1 LKRDHGQGT
10 AAAHDD
16 NRPFNRIAKEGNM
29 AWEQMYKPFTD
40 GYFVPALVAGIPLYI
55 LFFMLAVKRAAGHK
69 AASVATIAAVLL
81 SILVWKMPVGLAINA
96 TIYGAAFGLFPIVWI
111 VITAIWIYN
120 MTVES
125 GEFEIIKNSL
135 ASITDDR
142 RLQAIFIAFAFG
154 SFIEGTAGFGTPVA
168 ITAAM
173 LVGLGFNPLYA
184 AGICLIANTAPVAFG
199 AIGIPIVVAA
209 KVTDL
214 DMMKISQIC
223 GRQLPLLSVIVP
235 LWLSVTM
242 SGFKR
247 SMEILPAIIVAGLC
261 FATTQFF
268 FSNFHGPYLP
278 DIMSAIV
285 TIIGLGLFLKVWK
298 PKQIWH
304 FPDEAPSSGERVK
317 ALYSGGEIF
326 RAWLP
331 YGILAVMVL
340 LWGLEPVKA
349 VLNKII
355 LVNIQWPGLHNEVLK
370 VAPIVAKPS
379 QYAAVYSL
387 NLLSAAG
394 TAIFFSGLLSVP
406 FIPKY
411 GYGQAFACF
420 GRTVYQLR
428 FPILTISMIL
438 GLAYIM
444 NYSGMS
450 STMGLAFTATGA
462 FFPFFAPILG
472 WLGVFLTGSDT
483 SSNALFGA
491 LQKTTAQQIGVDP
504 ALCVAANSSG
514 GVTGKMISPQ
524 SISVATAASNMVGK
538 EGDIF
543 RFTLFHSIAM
553 VLVMSVLTLLQA
565 YWWKGMLP

>member
-1 LKRDHGQGT
+1 MENWIQAYNPLGS
-10 AAAHDD
+10 
-16 NRPFNRIAKEGNM
+16 ILLS
-29 AWEQMYKPFTD
+29 
-40 GYFVPALVAGIPLYI
+40 ALVAGIPLYI
-55 LFFMLAVKRAAGHK
+55 LFYMLAVKRMAGHK
-69 AASVATIAAVLL
+69 AAFAATLAAVLL
-81 SILVWKMPVGLAINA
+81 AIFAWGMPAGLAVNA
-96 TIYGAAFGLFPIVWI
+96 TLYGAAFGIFPIVWI

-125 GEFEIIKNSL
+125 GEFEIIKSSL

-142 RLQAIFIAFAFG
+142 RLQAILVAFAFG

-223 GRQLPLLSVIVP
+223 GRQLPFLSVLVP
-235 LWLSVTM
+235 LWLAVTM

-247 SMEILPAIIVAGLC
+247 AMEVLPAIIVAGVL
-261 FATTQFF
+261 FAGAQFI

-278 DIMSAIV
+278 DIMSAII
-285 TIIGLGLFLKVWK
+285 TIVGLGGFLKVWK
-298 PKQIWH
+298 PKNVWH
-304 FPDEAPSSGERVK
+304 FPDEAPSSGGPVK
-317 ALYSGGEIF
+317 CNYSGGQVI
-326 RAWLP
+326 RAWMP
-331 YGILAVMVL
+331 YIILAVMVL
-340 LWGLEPVKA
+340 LWGLEGVKKFLDGIVA
-349 VLNKII
+349 IKIS
-355 LVNIQWPGLHNEVLK
+355 WPALHNVVMK
-370 VAPIVAKPS
+370 TTPIVAKDTP
-379 QYAAVYSL
+379 YAAVYTL

-394 TAIFFSGLLSVP
+394 TAILFSGLLSVLV
-406 FIPKY
+406 IPNY
-411 GYGQAFACF
+411 GFGRAFSCL

-428 FPILTISMIL
+428 FPILTIAMIL

-444 NYSGMS
+444 NFSGMS
-450 STMGLAFTATGA
+450 STLGLAFTATGA
-462 FFPFFAPILG
+462 LFPFFAPILG

-483 SSNALFGA
+483 SSNALFGS

-524 SISVATAASNMVGK
+524 SISVATAASNMVGH

-543 RFTLFHSIAM
+543 RFTLPHSIAM
-553 VLVMSVLTLLQA
+553 VLVVAVITVLQA
-565 YWWKGMLP
+565 YVFTWMLP

>member
-1 LKRDHGQGT
+1 
-10 AAAHDD
+10 
-16 NRPFNRIAKEGNM
+16 M
-29 AWEQMYKPFTD
+29 AWTQQYGPL
-40 GYFVPALVAGIPLYI
+40 GGVNLSALVAGIPLYI
-55 LFFMLAVKRAAGHK
+55 LFYMLAVRRAKGH
-69 AASVATIAAVLL
+69 IAALL
-81 SILVWKMPVGLAINA
+81 ATTTAVILAIAVWGMPVGLAVNT

-209 KVTDL
+209 NVTGL
-214 DMMKISQIC
+214 DMMKISQIV
-223 GRQLPLLSVIVP
+223 GRQLPFLSIIVP
-235 LWLSVTM
+235 MWLSVTM
-242 SGFKR
+242 CGFKR
-247 SMEILPAIIVAGLC
+247 SLEILPAILVAGVC
-261 FATTQFF
+261 FAGTQFVF
-268 FSNFHGPYLP
+268 ANFHGPYLP
-278 DIMSAIV
+278 DIMSSIV
-285 TIIGLGLFLKVWK
+285 TILGLGMFLKVWK
-298 PKQIWH
+298 PKNTWH
-304 FPDEAPSSGERVK
+304 FPDEAASTCGPQKCDYTFGQV
-317 ALYSGGEIF
+317 I
-326 RAWLP
+326 RAWAP
-331 YGILAVMVL
+331 YLILAVMVL
-340 LWGLEPVKA
+340 LWGLEPVKKF
-349 VLNKII
+349 LDSI
-355 LVNIQWPGLHNEVLK
+355 LLFKFQWPGLHNEVIK
-370 VAPIVAKPS
+370 TAPVVAKDAP
-379 QYAAVYSL
+379 YAAVYGL

-394 TAIFFSGLLSVP
+394 TSILFSGILAVL

-411 GYGQAFACF
+411 GFDKAIACF
-420 GRTVYQLR
+420 GRTVHQLR

-450 STMGLAFTATGA
+450 STLGLAFTATGA
-462 FFPFFAPILG
+462 LFPFFAPILG

-514 GVTGKMISPQ
+514 GVCGKMISPQ
-524 SISVATAASNMVGK
+524 SISVATAATNMVGHD
-538 EGDIF
+538 GDIF

-553 VLVMSVLTLLQA
+553 VLFISTLTLLQA
-565 YWWKGMLP
+565 YVLTWMLP

>member
-1 LKRDHGQGT
+1 M
-10 AAAHDD
+10 
-16 NRPFNRIAKEGNM
+16 PFGDS
-29 AWEQMYKPFTD
+29 YLL
-40 GYFVPALVAGIPLYI
+40 PALVAGIPLYI
-55 LFFMLAVKRAAGHK
+55 LFFMLAVQRKPGHQAAF
-69 AASVATIAAVLL
+69 VATSVAVLL
-81 SILVWKMPVGLAINA
+81 SIFVWGMPAGLALNA
-96 TIYGAAFGLFPIVWI
+96 TAYGAAFGLFPIVWI

-135 ASITDDR
+135 ASITEDR

-214 DMMKISQIC
+214 DMMKISAIC
-223 GRQLPLLSVIVP
+223 GRQLPFLAVIIP

-242 SGFKR
+242 SGWKR
-247 SMEILPAIIVAGLC
+247 SMEVLPACIVAGVC
-261 FATTQFF
+261 FAGTQFVM
-268 FSNFHGPYLP
+268 SNYHGPYLP
-278 DIMSAIV
+278 DIASALV
-285 TIIGLGLFLKVWK
+285 TIVGLGLFLKIWK
-298 PKQIWH
+298 PKNTWH
-304 FPDEAPSSGERVK
+304 FPGETASACGAAK
-317 ALYSGGEIF
+317 CDYSMGQVI
-326 RAWLP
+326 RAWGP
-331 YGILAVMVL
+331 YIILAFMVL
-340 LWGLEPVKA
+340 LWGLDPIKKVLDGIVLVK
-349 VLNKII
+349 L
-355 LVNIQWPGLHNEVLK
+355 QWAGLHNLVIK
-370 VAPIVAKPS
+370 TVPVVAKDAP
-379 QYAAVYSL
+379 YGAVFNL

-394 TAIFFSGLLSVP
+394 TAILFSGLLSVLV
-406 FIPKY
+406 IPNY
-411 GYGQAFACF
+411 GFGKAFACL

-428 FPILTISMIL
+428 FPIVTIAMIL

-444 NYSGMS
+444 NFSGMS
-450 STMGLAFTATGA
+450 STLGLAFTATGA
-462 FFPFFAPILG
+462 WFPFFAPILG

-491 LQKTTAQQIGVDP
+491 LQKTTANQIGVDP

-524 SISVATAASNMVGK
+524 SISVATAATNMVGQ
-538 EGDIF
+538 EGNIF
-543 RFTLFHSIAM
+543 RFTLKHSIAM
-553 VLVMSVLTLLQA
+553 VLFVSVLTMLQA
-565 YWWKGMLP
+565 YPLKWMLP

>member
-1 LKRDHGQGT
+1 MTWVQQYQPLGSVGLS
-10 AAAHDD
+10 
-16 NRPFNRIAKEGNM
+16 
-29 AWEQMYKPFTD
+29 
-40 GYFVPALVAGIPLYI
+40 ALVAGIPLYM
-55 LFFMLAVKRAAGHK
+55 LFYMLAVKRMAGHK
-69 AASVATIAAVLL
+69 AAFAATLTAVILAIAA
-81 SILVWKMPVGLAINA
+81 WGMPVSLAVDA
-96 TIYGAAFGLFPIVWI
+96 TLYGAAFGLFPIVWI
-111 VITAIWIYN
+111 VVTAIWVYN

-125 GEFEIIKNSL
+125 GEFNIIKNSL
-135 ASITDDR
+135 AQITDDR

-214 DMMKISQIC
+214 DMMKISAIC
-223 GRQLPLLSVIVP
+223 GRQLPFLSVIVP

-242 SGFKR
+242 CGFKR
-247 SMEILPAIIVAGLC
+247 TMEILPAVIIAGVC
-261 FATTQFF
+261 FAGSQFLV
-268 FSNFHGPYLP
+268 SNFVGPYLP
-278 DIMSAIV
+278 DIISAIV

-298 PKQIWH
+298 PKNTWH
-304 FPDEAPSSGERVK
+304 FPDEAPASQRTVE
-317 ALYSGGEIF
+317 AQFSGGEIF

-331 YGILAVMVL
+331 YIILAIMVFF
-340 LWGLEPVKA
+340 WGIDSFKA
-349 VLNKII
+349 ILDKIFFMKFE
-355 LVNIQWPGLHNEVLK
+355 WPGLHNLVMK
-370 VAPIVAKPS
+370 SAPVVAKDAP
-379 QYAAVYSL
+379 YPAVF
-387 NLLSAAG
+387 NVILLSTPG
-394 TAIFFSGLLSVP
+394 TAILFAGLIAIIFMP
-406 FIPKY
+406 GY
-411 GYGQAFACF
+411 GYGKGIACLF
-420 GRTVYQLR
+420 RTIKQLKW
-428 FPILTISMIL
+428 PICTIAMIL

-450 STMGLAFTATGA
+450 SSMGLAFAATGA
-462 FFPFFAPILG
+462 LFPFFSPILG

-483 SSNALFGA
+483 SSNALFGS

-504 ALCVAANSSG
+504 HLTVAANSSG

-543 RFTLFHSIAM
+543 RFTLPHSLAM
-553 VLVMSVLTLLQA
+553 LCFVAVLTLLQA
-565 YWWKGMLP
+565 YALKWMLP